1 MLIGS
6 NNTLTYLRPSSWWSR
21 IFKGFGKSQELPY
34 DIQYNYNGVRWF
46 DFRFKID
53 KYGHVMHIGEI
64 YEMLD
69 FFDKR
74 EDVWVRI
81 TLDAPKSDDTAERR
95 FKDACRIIDRIY
107 TNVNLFGGYRQCD
120 KAVLYEF
127 DWERKNK
134 MMSTVSP
141 PEWSRLYR
149 FISKWFPCLIGRLNR
164 SYIEEYQKRFC
175 FLVLD
180 YVNRH

>member
-21 IFKGFGKSQELPY
+21 IFKSFGKHQEIPY
-34 DIQYNYNGVRWF
+34 DIQYNFNGVRLF
-46 DFRFKID
+46 DVRIIVN
-53 KYGHVMHIGEI
+53 KYNRISHLNKI

-81 TLDAPKSDDTAERR
+81 TLDAPKSDISAERK
-95 FKDACRIIDRIY
+95 FKDICHIIETIY
-107 TNVNLFGGYRQCD
+107 NNISLLGGYRQCD
-120 KAVLYEF
+120 KAVIYEF
-127 DWERKNK
+127 NWEMKNK
-134 MMSTVSP
+134 MIDVVSP

-164 SYIEEYQKRFC
+164 SYMEEYRNRFC
-175 FLVLD
+175 FLILD

>member
-21 IFKGFGKSQELPY
+21 IFKWFGKTQERPY
-34 DIQYNYNGVRWF
+34 DIQYQYNGVRLF
-46 DFRFKID
+46 DLRLEID
-53 KYGHVMHIGEI
+53 KYNHVMHINDL

-81 TLDAPKSDDTAERR
+81 TLNNLNPDASTERR
-95 FKDACRIIDRIY
+95 FKEICRIIERIY
-107 TNVNLFGGYRQCD
+107 KNVKLYGGYKQCD
-120 KAVLYEF
+120 KTVLYEF
-127 DWERKNK
+127 EWERNNTL
-134 MMSTVSP
+134 MGVVNP

-149 FISKWFPCLIGRLNR
+149 FVSKWCPCFIGRLNR
-164 SYIEEYQKRFC
+164 SYMEEYQNRFC
-175 FLVLD
+175 FLMLD